1 MSAAICSKPSTAKPV
16 SVPASSK
23 LQALLEQ
30 KGSPTILLWII
41 SSVDNY
47 WPEFKKAT
55 LPEDQQEKTEF
66 SENLARYNISLVQYT
81 RILLQKEIKQ

>member
-1 MSAAICSKPSTAKPV
+1 MSAAICSSRVKPV
-16 SVPASSK
+16 SVPASLK

-30 KGSPTILLWII
+30 KGSPTILWIM

-47 WPEFKKAT
+47 WPEFEKAT

-66 SENLARYNISLVQYT
+66 SEKLARYNISLVQYT